1 MLRITQQRNAAAAK
15 AYYSKADYY
24 SEGRELVGTWEGE
37 AAKMLGLVGPVKK
50 AEFDRVCDNL
60 HPANDNRLTVRT
72 KDDRT
77 VGYDFTWSVSKSYSA
92 LYGLTEDAELLRFF
106 QETVSET
113 MRDIEAEM
121 KTRVREKGEPD
132 RDRTTGNAVWAT
144 FTHFTSRPE
153 EKEPPDPQLHAHG
166 FMFNVTFDPVEQ
178 RLKAGQFRDLKRDAP
193 FWQAA
198 FRARLAAKLQAA
210 GYALVFKDGD
220 FEIAGVPQSVIDKF
234 SRRTAKIEKVAKEKG
249 IVNPKEK
256 DKLGAKTRAKKDS
269 TLTWEELR
277 LAWRERLTPEEL
289 QAIEAAHARTQ
300 AAEHMPARDAEAA
313 SFAVAHCFEKESVV
327 AEKQLLTQ
335 ALRHGLGAVSVDGV
349 RQAMNTQN
357 LIVREIDGRRM
368 ATTPAILA
376 EEERMLDAVRE
387 GRGVLAPL
395 VGRHHPIARD
405 WLNADQRRAVKHL
418 WESPDR
424 FLFIRGAAGVGKT
437 TLLQEAREGIEAA
450 GMRIVAL
457 APTAAASRGVLRD
470 EGFAGAD
477 TLARFLVDEKMQ
489 QSARGQVILLDEAG
503 LVSGRDMAKL
513 VQLTGSLNARLVLV
527 GDVRQHTSP
536 GAYGTPLKLLEKHA
550 GCPVVEVAE
559 IRRQKGSYRGAVE
572 RLRDGLMEEGISQLD
587 ALGWVKEVPE
597 TERYRLL
604 ATDYLRT
611 VAEKKR
617 GGGTKSALVVSPTHK
632 EAALATQAIR
642 DGLRAA
648 KKIGDERE
656 LPVWVAKHLTEAERK
671 EERSYQSGDLLQ
683 FHKNAPGHKS
693 GSRLVV
699 RAGEELPLAS
709 SDRFQVFRPETLAIA
724 SGDTLRVT
732 VGGKSKDG
740 HRLDNGML
748 LKVKGFTEAG
758 DILTDQ
764 NWVIDKDWGH
774 LAHGYCVTSHAS
786 QGRTVDRVL
795 IAQSAHSLPA
805 SGREQFYVSV
815 SRGKEQALIYCDDK
829 EALKEAVKRSEKRLT
844 AIELVG
850 TAKQPWHKRMRK
862 HLASLA
868 KREAILSTHHAQNRQ
883 AGREIIHE

>member
-1 MLRITQQRNAAAAK
+1 MLRIIQQRHAAAAK
-15 AYYSKADYY
+15 SYYSKADYL
-24 SEGRELVGTWEGE
+24 SEGRELVGAWEGE
-37 AAKMLGLVGPVKK
+37 AAKKLGLAGPVRKSD
-50 AEFDRVCDNL
+50 FDRLCDNL

-92 LYGLTEDAELLRFF
+92 LYGLTQDPELLRMF

-113 MRDIEAEM
+113 MRDVEAEM
-121 KTRVREKGEPD
+121 KTRVREKGKPD

-153 EKEPPDPQLHAHG
+153 EKEPPDPQLHAHC
-166 FMFNVTFDPVEQ
+166 FMFNATYTDERKRWQ
-178 RLKAGQFRDLKRDAP
+178 AGQFRDLKRDAP

-210 GYALVFKDGD
+210 GYALAFKDAD
-220 FEIAGVPQSVIDKF
+220 FEISGVPQSVIDKY

-249 IVNPKEK
+249 IVDPKEK

-269 TLTWEELR
+269 TLTWDELR
-277 LAWRERLTPEEL
+277 QAWRDRLTPEEL
-289 QAIEAAHARTQ
+289 QAIASVHSRVQRPEAL
-300 AAEHMPARDAEAA
+300 PSRDAAA
-313 SFAVAHCFEKESVV
+313 VAFAVAHCFEKESVV
-327 AEKQLLTQ
+327 SEKQLQ
-335 ALRHGLGAVSVDGV
+335 AEALRRGLGAVTVDGI
-349 RQAMNTQN
+349 RQAMEKQN
-357 LIVREIDGRRM
+357 LIVREIDGRRL

-405 WLNADQRRAVKHL
+405 WLNADQRQAVKHL

-437 TLLQEAREGIEAA
+437 TLLQEAREGIEKA
-450 GMRIVAL
+450 GHRIIAL
-457 APTAAASRGVLRD
+457 APTAAASRGVLRE

-477 TLARFLVDEKMQ
+477 TLARFLVDEKMRDT
-489 QSARGQVILLDEAG
+489 ARGQVILLDEAG

-513 VQLTGSLNARLVLV
+513 VGLTESLDARLVLV

-550 GCPVVEVAE
+550 GCPVAEVAE

-572 RLRDGLMEEGISQLD
+572 RLRDGRMEEGLSQLD
-587 ALGWVKEVPE
+587 RLGWVKEVAE
-597 TERYRLL
+597 AERYRLL
-604 ATDYLRT
+604 AVDYLRT

-632 EAALATQAIR
+632 EAALATLAIR

-648 KKIGDERE
+648 SKLGEEKE

-671 EERSYQSGDLLQ
+671 EEHSYQSGDLLQ

-699 RAGEELPLAS
+699 GAGELLPLAS
-709 SDRFQVFRPETLAIA
+709 ADRFQVFRPDTLAIA

-732 VGGKSKDG
+732 AGGKSKDG

-748 LKVKGFTEAG
+748 LKVKGFTDAG

-764 NWVIDKDWGH
+764 NWVIAKDWGH

-844 AIELVG
+844 AIDLVG
-850 TAKQPWHKRMRK
+850 TKKLPWHKRMRK
-862 HLASLA
+862 HLASLQ
-868 KREAILSTHHAQNRQ
+868 KREAILSSHQAQHRQ
-883 AGREIIHE
+883 TGREIYE